1 MNIEKRLTI
10 VTENMEIIS
19 DRLGE
24 LSNLI
29 NIVYLGLMRELTEKQ
44 VLDCV
49 ACFPYSVDEIHEIAE
64 KALKEICEK
73 GGGAFPAKI
82 VS

>member
-29 NIVYLGLMRELTEKQ
+29 NIVYLGLMRELTEKRCMFF
-44 VLDCV
+44 L
-49 ACFPYSVDEIHEIAE
+49 F
-64 KALKEICEK
+64 
-73 GGGAFPAKI
+73 GG
-82 VS
+82 